1 MFPKIEVHPKIIHF
15 NKVLHNKPSILGYPY
30 FWKHPCLN
38 LDVRRFFFY
47 GYVLFCL
54 NCFFVM
60 LMPEILFEK
69 YSNKMR
75 NENGSWTKQLQTL
88 DLVDFAHP
96 TCLFN
101 NKTLKSIGILNPDQ
115 IKMSRYFCL
124 VQIPHEKNKK
134 KRANGWKPPTR
145 SKKRFLVS
153 LCRYIFAGSLVIQK
167 IHINKSNISWDILGC
182 ELNPL
187 PGCQIRFFWIT
198 YLKWNVWWWLQSP
211 GGVEVSPKYVDGYF
225 LGKHVW
231 HRHGHGKLVNV
242 RGNL

>member
-1 MFPKIEVHPKIIHF
+1 MSEFGCPPF
-15 NKVLHNKPSILGYPY
+15 
-30 FWKHPCLN
+30 
-38 LDVRRFFFY
+38 FFFY

-134 KRANGWKPPTR
+134 KRANG
-145 SKKRFLVS
+145 
-153 LCRYIFAGSLVIQK
+153 
-167 IHINKSNISWDILGC
+167 
-182 ELNPL
+182 
-187 PGCQIRFFWIT
+187 
-198 YLKWNVWWWLQSP
+198 
-211 GGVEVSPKYVDGYF
+211 
-225 LGKHVW
+225 
-231 HRHGHGKLVNV
+231 
-242 RGNL
+242 